1 MQYQLY
7 DDIVYYITYYNKERI
22 YMNEYEPRK
31 QIVFNISQYDH
42 ELIKKEAKKRGMQM
56 RTWIIHAMANEIK
69 RYQEGI
75 K

>member
-1 MQYQLY
+1 
-7 DDIVYYITYYNKERI
+7 
-22 YMNEYEPRK
+22 MNEYEPRK